1 MTGLE
6 VSTRWDGSLCILE
19 MRGEARLETIGHLDD
34 QAAGALEQGAQNVI
48 VDLTHLLFMDSASTG
63 SLIRLDAQVG
73 RRGGALVLCGC
84 RRVIQRLLERAGLQ
98 ERFRTA
104 ADEPAARALLA

>member
-6 VSTRWDGSLCILE
+6 ISARRDGSLCILE
-19 MRGEARLETIGHLDD
+19 LRGEARLETVNRLD
-34 QAAGALEQGAQNVI
+34 QEAADAIEGGAQ
-48 VDLTHLLFMDSASTG
+48 DLILDMTHLQFMDSASTG
-63 SLIRLDAQVG
+63 SLLRLDTEVG
-73 RRGGALVLCGC
+73 NGGGSLVLCGM

-104 ADEPAARALLA
+104 ADEAGARELLA